1 MGDVIRR
8 LPVIHREPYVGL
20 GPVFRR
26 GSNDYPAII
35 AIINSM
41 TGESDSTYLSALNTL
56 VIQQGG
62 AGGHTEEID
71 ALNELGSILCP
82 LWNQDED
89 FASESLDWSSEDV
102 TFDQE

>member
-1 MGDVIRR
+1 MPAIGKGIGICFNRQT
-8 LPVIHREPYVGL
+8 
-20 GPVFRR
+20 
-26 GSNDYPAII
+26 NDIKAII

-62 AGGHTEEID
+62 TGGHTEEID

-89 FASESLDWSSEDV
+89 FSSETIDWSSEDV